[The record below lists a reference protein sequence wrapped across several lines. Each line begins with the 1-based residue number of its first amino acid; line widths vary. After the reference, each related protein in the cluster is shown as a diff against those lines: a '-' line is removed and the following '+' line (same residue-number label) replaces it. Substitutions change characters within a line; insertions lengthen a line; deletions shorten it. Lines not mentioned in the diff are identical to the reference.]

1 MIDKKNL
8 QALKK
13 EFEEFENRREDLIR
27 ISRDILKF
35 SKHAIYNVHRNELK
49 EAAENIKSAEKQIS
63 VCNKMLEKNNN
74 LLDVNSYFASLE
86 EYVEAK
92 CFYSI
97 ITVKKI
103 PTNKELGVGYDE
115 YFLGLCD
122 LTGELARQAVLLA
135 TKNEFNQVK
144 LLQEIVHDIFGFFS
158 SLDIRNG
165 ELRKKFDAVKWNL
178 KKIEDILYDISMKKN
193 N

>member
-8 QALKK
+8 LALKK
-13 EFEEFENRREDLIR
+13 EFEEFEEKREELIR

-35 SKHAIYNVHRNELK
+35 SKHAIYSIHRDEIK
-49 EAAENIKSAEKQIS
+49 QAEENIAEAEKLINK
-63 VCNKMLEKNNN
+63 CNSMLEKNNN
-74 LLDVNSYFASLE
+74 LIDVSSYFASLE

-92 CFYSI
+92 CFYGI
-97 ITVKKI
+97 VKHKKI
-103 PTNKELGVGYDE
+103 PTNKELTVGYDE

-135 TKNEFNQVK
+135 TKKEFAKVK
-144 LLQEIVHDIFGFFS
+144 VLNDIVHDIFGFFS

-178 KKIEDILYDISMKKN
+178 RKMEDILYDASMKEK
-193 N
+193 